1 MPRRFFRKFAM
12 KRDDVAGHW
21 FLRPIEHLL
30 HDQRLWG
37 IRRKTVVPAFAIGL
51 FAIWVPFPAHLLIGV
66 VGALLFRVNI
76 PVAAATTFINN
87 PFTIG
92 PMFLLAYGL
101 GALLLGQEGESPEIA
116 MSLDWVTHTFLGIWE
131 PMLLGCLILA
141 IASSAVGYVVLDLI
155 WRSSI
160 ADYKK
165 RKQSERN

>member
-12 KRDDVAGHW
+12 KRDDVAGNRL
-21 FLRPIEHLL
+21 LRLIEHLM

-51 FAIWVPFPAHLLIGV
+51 FAIWVPLPVHFVIGV
-66 VGALLFRVNI
+66 VGALLFRVNV

-87 PFTIG
+87 PFTMG

-101 GALLLGQEGESPEIA
+101 GALLLGQEAGTLDIE
-116 MSLDWVTHTFLGIWE
+116 MSLDWVSHTFLGIWQ

-141 IASSAVGYVVLDLI
+141 IASSSIGYVVLDLV

-165 RKQSERN
+165 RKQNERS